1 MEQEKEEIVV
11 EDITEENSKSE
22 ENKLIPK
29 RTKLKLLKIS
39 IWRIFAYFII
49 YSIIGYILETLFGLV
64 TKGVIESRKS
74 FLYGPFCAIYGVG
87 AAVMII
93 FLKHFDK
100 NKKSLFIGGVIV
112 GTITEY
118 LVSLFGEIMLQVK
131 WWDYS
136 NLPLN
141 INGRICLL
149 FSVIWGL
156 LALVLMLI
164 VNPIIDK
171 QLDWLKQKFTAKI
184 GRTIIGTIIVLIAID
199 WLVSTIAVG
208 MFLTR
213 MVAQNDLDVE
223 NKALLM
229 KVYDVTYNNE
239 TISNIMYKYFG
250 DERLI
255 KNFPD
260 LKTTDVNG
268 NIIFFKD
275 LLPDIQPY
283 YFKVFDKTVNSN

>member
-1 MEQEKEEIVV
+1 MEPKKEEKD
-11 EDITEENSKSE
+11 EITEENSNSE
-22 ENKLIPK
+22 EI
-29 RTKLKLLKIS
+29 KLLKVS
-39 IWRIFAYFII
+39 IWRVFAYFII
-49 YSIIGYILETLFGLV
+49 YSIIGYVLETLFGLV

-112 GTITEY
+112 GTVTEY

-141 INGRICLL
+141 INGRVCLL
-149 FSVIWGL
+149 FSVIWGI

-164 VNPIIDK
+164 VNPFIDK
-171 QLDWLKQKFTAKI
+171 QLDWLKNRFTAKV
-184 GRTIIGTIIVLIAID
+184 GRTVLGTAISLIAID
-199 WLVSTIAVG
+199 WLISTIAVG
-208 MFLTR
+208 LFLTR
-213 MVAQNDLDVE
+213 MVAQNNLNVE
-223 NKALLM
+223 NKELLM
-229 KVYDVTYNNE
+229 KVYDFAYSNE
-239 TISNIMYKYFG
+239 IISNITYKHFG

-283 YFKVFDKTVNSN
+283 YFRVFNKSVETHE

>member
-1 MEQEKEEIVV
+1 MEQENIIENVI
-11 EDITEENSKSE
+11 EENSKSE
-22 ENKLIPK
+22 ELIPK
-29 RTKLKLLKIS
+29 KAKLKLLKVS
-39 IWRIFAYFII
+39 IWRVFAYFII
-49 YSIIGYILETLFGLV
+49 YSIVGYILETLFGLA

-87 AAVMII
+87 AAIMII
-93 FLKHFDK
+93 FLNHFNK
-100 NKKSLFIGGVIV
+100 NKRSLFVGGIIV

-141 INGRICLL
+141 INGRVCLL
-149 FSVIWGL
+149 FSVIWGI
-156 LALVLMLI
+156 LALVLMII
-164 VNPIIDK
+164 VNPSIDK
-171 QLDWLKQKFTAKI
+171 GLDWLKNKFTAKV
-184 GRTIIGTIIVLIAID
+184 GRTILGTIMVLIVID
-199 WLVSTIAVG
+199 WLISTVAVG
-208 MFLTR
+208 LFLTR

-223 NKALLM
+223 NKSLLM
-229 KVYDVTYNNE
+229 KVYDIAYSNEIVTE
-239 TISNIMYKYFG
+239 ITYKYFG

-275 LLPDIQPY
+275 LLPEIQPY
-283 YFKVFDKTVNSN
+283 YFKVFDMNM